1 MKGKGEHLSMMG
13 LFYVLIVVRLH
24 DCKHLSKVG
33 ELGTKKVKFTVC
45 NLNYFENDEY
55 GCTTTK
61 PHNHEGIKSML

>member
-45 NLNYFENDEY
+45 NLNYF
-55 GCTTTK
+55 
-61 PHNHEGIKSML
+61 